1 MSSEAP
7 PGTPGHGGGITSVRR
22 HAGKVH
28 RSDETD
34 EWVIRFEV
42 ICPDCGDD
50 GGPFDEQPAP
60 VQQVRGPY
68 PDFVEARR
76 AVARH
81 TGAG

>member
-1 MSSEAP
+1 MGTTAR
-7 PGTPGHGGGITSVRR
+7 PGTTGHGSGLTSVRR
-22 HAGKVH
+22 QAGKVH

-50 GGPFDEQPAP
+50 GGAFDDQPAA
-60 VQQVRGPY
+60 VRGVRGPHA
-68 PDFVEARR
+68 DFTEARR